1 MYPTPASAAVR
12 AWPDDD
18 SAPDP
23 ATPPDIERAPT
34 ELAGADFG
42 LQRSWLT
49 RGALVSTPRVQV
61 ASHCC
66 PVHRC
71 GGDLCAVYPLGEA
84 ILVVIGDVAGHDY
97 DAALVCA
104 LAKGACD
111 VAVKELRPL
120 GPARLLE
127 LLGHVVSGS
136 SGGHAT
142 MSCAVALIASRTMTV
157 ASAGHPLPYV
167 VRDHG
172 GRIEGVRCFGSLLG
186 TGEVSEYQT
195 RTVPLR
201 PGDRVLWYTDGVL
214 DTENESG
221 ARFGH
226 RHVRAVLR
234 RSGDA
239 GATELVAALAA
250 ELFWFRGDAAP
261 CDDATF
267 AVAAIR

>member
-1 MYPTPASAAVR
+1 M
-12 AWPDDD
+12 
-18 SAPDP
+18 
-23 ATPPDIERAPT
+23 ERAPT
-34 ELAGADFG
+34 ELAGG
-42 LQRSWLT
+42 ELGMQRSWLT
-49 RGALVSTPRVQV
+49 RGGLVSTPRVQV
-61 ASHCC
+61 ASHSR

-84 ILVVIGDVAGHDY
+84 VLVVIGDVAGHDY
-97 DAALVCA
+97 DAALICA

-120 GPARLLE
+120 GPARLLD
-127 LLGHVVSGS
+127 LLNHVVSNA
-136 SGGHAT
+136 SGGRTT

-167 VRDHG
+167 IREHG
-172 GRIEGVRCFGSLLG
+172 GRIEGVRCFGNLLG
-186 TGEVSEYQT
+186 AGAVPAFQT

-214 DTENESG
+214 DTVDEAG

-226 RHVRAVLR
+226 RHIRAVLR
-234 RSGDA
+234 RAGDA

-250 ELFWFRGDAAP
+250 ELFWFRGDAPPA
-261 CDDATF
+261 DDATV